1 MKNNNKYYEK
11 LSDSMSRIAIIT
23 GAGSGIGYATSVKL
37 ASKGYIVVMGDI
49 RDDIQEKAKEVEAK
63 TKGKAIGLKVNVADW
78 SSCREFYESA
88 LKILGVDH
96 VDILVNNAGIIR
108 DALFVKMTPEQWDEV
123 IKVHLYG
130 TFNMT
135 KQVVEGMIKY
145 NWGRIINMSSA
156 SWQGNIGQANYAA
169 AKAGI
174 IGFTKTLARE
184 LGKYNITVNAIVP
197 GFIDTPMT
205 ASVPEKVRNMII
217 DRIPMKRMGTPEEV
231 ANIIAFLSSEEAS
244 YINGAVIEVTGGLVL

>member
-1 MKNNNKYYEK
+1 M
-11 LSDSMSRIAIIT
+11 RTAIVT

-37 ASKGYIVVMGDI
+37 ANKGITVIMGDI
-49 RDDIQEKAKEVEAK
+49 IKDIGEKAKEVESLSK
-63 TKGKAIGLKVNVADW
+63 SKVIGLTVDVSDW
-78 SSCREFYESA
+78 NSTKEFYEEA
-88 LKILGVDH
+88 LKILGIDH

-108 DALFVKMTPEQWDEV
+108 DALFVKMTPEQWDQV

-135 KQVVEGMIKY
+135 KQVIEGMIKY

-156 SWQGNIGQANYAA
+156 SWMGNIGQANYSA

-184 LGKYNITVNAIVP
+184 LGKYNITVNALVP

-205 ASVPEKVRNMII
+205 RSVPEKIRKIII
-217 DRIPMKRMGTPEEV
+217 DRIPLGKIGSPEDV
-231 ANIIAFLSSEEAS
+231 ANLIAFLVSDEAS
-244 YINGAVIEVTGGLVL
+244 YLTGDIIEVTGGLTL

>member
-1 MKNNNKYYEK
+1 
-11 LSDSMSRIAIIT
+11 MSRIAIIT

-49 RDDIQEKAKEVEAK
+49 RDDIQERAKEVEAK
-63 TKGKAIGLKVNVADW
+63 TKGKVIGLKVNVADW
-78 SSCREFYESA
+78 NSCREFYESA
-88 LKILGVDH
+88 LKTLGVDH

-108 DALFVKMTPEQWDEV
+108 DALFVKMTLEQWDEV

-135 KQVVEGMIKY
+135 KQVVDGMIKY

-244 YINGAVIEVTGGLVL
+244 YVNGAVIEVTGGLVL